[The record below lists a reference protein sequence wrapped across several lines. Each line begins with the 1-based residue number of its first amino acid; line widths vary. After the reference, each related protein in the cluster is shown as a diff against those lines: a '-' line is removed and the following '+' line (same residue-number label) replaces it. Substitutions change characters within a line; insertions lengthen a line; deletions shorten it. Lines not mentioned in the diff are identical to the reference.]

1 MEGYGR
7 GIEREIRGVFWGVMA
22 DIKKLKAK

>member
-7 GIEREIRGVFWGVMA
+7 GIEREIRGVFWGVTT
-22 DIKKLKAK
+22 DIKKLKAR